1 MDEFYLILDIGGT
14 WLKGLLLE
22 RKEKISDYIIDVNDI
37 LRVPSRLGSERTTVD
52 FIEALEELT
61 EKLVQPW
68 MKIGSVGVSVAG
80 IVNYAGSG
88 MDICASHLSPLR
100 DEQWVEW
107 LRRRFNAPVILAN
120 DADAAAAGAAV
131 CGYLKGYHTIGIMPI
146 GTGLG
151 FTLWRNGRR
160 WDPNFRH
167 PLFGCIETPC
177 GTYDYMASA
186 SRVAAEHPENNLV
199 EIFKDRK
206 YVKVVD
212 DYLERL
218 ASIIRTSYYLYNT
231 DYILIGGGLA
241 GAVLAAGYPLAEK
254 ITEKLLENPVL
265 TGAAIRVEVMREA
278 NLLPLF
284 GMLSIAIGEES
295 AQNLSYIPDYD
306 SLKTEMP
313 YDTSLRLHAMSSSE
327 LATCFW
333 RAEQEAGE
341 QLRASLGKI
350 AAVADKIAEVLSRGG
365 RLIYVGAGT
374 SGRLAAVDTVEL
386 ACTFGF
392 PRERVLTFI
401 AGGLSEA
408 AVEIESNFEEDA
420 SCVPEMVLA
429 DVTASDVVIG
439 ISVSGYAYYVQ
450 SALAYAKSKGAYS
463 VLVTESDFAEHP
475 FCDTIVGLCSG
486 RELIAGST
494 RMKAG
499 TATKKILNFLS
510 TISMLR
516 LGKVYGCY
524 MTELEC
530 LNEKLQQRAVH
541 ILKILFD
548 LKEEEAIRFLKD
560 YDYKLNDV
568 IERLRKD

>member
-1 MDEFYLILDIGGT
+1 MKSGT
-14 WLKGLLLE
+14 
-22 RKEKISDYIIDVNDI
+22 
-37 LRVPSRLGSERTTVD
+37 
-52 FIEALEELT
+52 
-61 EKLVQPW
+61 
-68 MKIGSVGVSVAG
+68 VSVIGRPSAG
-80 IVNYAGSG
+80 KSTLVNTITG
-88 MDICASHLSPLR
+88 MKVSITSPVPQTTRNKIRGIYTDQRGQLVFTDTPGYHLSGK
-100 DEQWVEW
+100 EIN
-107 LRRRFNAPVILAN
+107 RRMQEVTISSLTDSDAIL
-120 DADAAAAGAAV
+120 
-131 CGYLKGYHTIGIMPI
+131 YLVD
-146 GTGLG
+146 GT
-151 FTLWRNGRR
+151 
-160 WDPNFRH
+160 RH
-167 PLFGCIETPC
+167 P
-177 GTYDYMASA
+177 GT
-186 SRVAAEHPENNLV
+186 
-199 EIFKDRK
+199 
-206 YVKVVD
+206 
-212 DYLERL
+212 
-218 ASIIRTSYYLYNT
+218 
-231 DYILIGGGLA
+231 
-241 GAVLAAGYPLAEK
+241 
-254 ITEKLLENPVL
+254 
-265 TGAAIRVEVMREA
+265 
-278 NLLPLF
+278 
-284 GMLSIAIGEES
+284 EE
-295 AQNLSYIPDYD
+295 
-306 SLKTEMP
+306 E
-313 YDTSLRLHAMSSSE
+313 
-327 LATCFW
+327 
-333 RAEQEAGE
+333 
-341 QLRASLGKI
+341 
-350 AAVADKIAEVLSRGG
+350 AVADKIAEVLSRGG